1 MQYTQ
6 NTWKSRLGALG
17 PGILMATAAIGGSH
31 LVAST
36 QAGALFGW
44 QLFWLIVVVNVLK
57 YPFFRFGMEYTL
69 ATKNSLVEGYKNQGP
84 GYFYSFIALNIIAA
98 VVNTA
103 GVLLLTASLL
113 HYALPI
119 SIPVTLLCWV
129 ILAMCLI
136 ILLLG
141 HFKALDNVAKAIM
154 GLLTIATIT
163 ALVIAINNGP
173 VAPVNYVGPSPY
185 ELAMLGF
192 MVALMGWMPAPI
204 EISALSSLWLKEK
217 QAQQSVTKSQGLFDF
232 NLGYWLTAGLAL
244 VFFSLGAL
252 VQYGQNSNIEL
263 GGVAFAKQLIDM
275 YASTIGEWARPL
287 VSAIAFLCMFGTTL
301 TVLDGYARTLNE
313 SHKLLGFK
321 QSKHSLNTWLI
332 LQALAGMAVILFFKS
347 ALGPMLTF
355 AMTLAFVTTPVFAWL
370 NFSLVRSE
378 PAIKHSLLLRSLTWL
393 GLVYLVG
400 FAVAFVVWKLMGFY
414 FRGSRFEVRG
424 SRYKSNNLCINV
436 D

>member
-1 MQYTQ
+1 MHT
-6 NTWKSRLGALG
+6 TKAVWKSRLGALG

-36 QAGALFGW
+36 QAGAIFGW
-44 QLFWLIVVVNVLK
+44 QLFWLILVVNVLK

-69 ATKNSLVEGYKNQGP
+69 ATKNSLVEGYKSKGP
-84 GYFYSFIALNIIAA
+84 FYFYSFIGLNIVAA

-113 HYALPI
+113 HYALPVVI
-119 SIPVTLLCWV
+119 EVTLLCW
-129 ILAMCLI
+129 ILLGVCLA

-141 HFKALDNVAKAIM
+141 HFKALDSVAKGIM
-154 GLLTIATIT
+154 GLLTLATVI
-163 ALVIAINNGP
+163 ALVIAFSNGP
-173 VAPVNYVGPSPY
+173 MAPADYIGPSPY
-185 ELAMLGF
+185 ELAMLSF

-217 QAQQSVTKSQGLFDF
+217 QAQQTVSKSQGLFDF
-232 NLGYWLTAGLAL
+232 NVGYWLTAGLAL
-244 VFFSLGAL
+244 VFFSLGVL
-252 VQYGQNSNIEL
+252 VQYGQTSSIEL

-275 YASTIGEWARPL
+275 YALTIGEWARPL

-313 SHKLLGFK
+313 SHKLLGFG
-321 QSKHSLNTWLI
+321 QSKHSLNIWLI
-332 LQALAGMAVILFFKS
+332 LQAFAGMAVILFFKS

-355 AMTLAFVTTPVFAWL
+355 AMTLSFVTTPVFAWL

-378 PAIKHSLLLRSLTWL
+378 PAIKHSVLLRSLTWL

-400 FAVAFVVWKLMGFY
+400 FAVAFVVWKLAA
-414 FRGSRFEVRG
+414 
-424 SRYKSNNLCINV
+424 
-436 D
+436 

>member
-1 MQYTQ
+1 MQQTH
-6 NTWKSRLGALG
+6 TSWKSYLGALG

-44 QLFWLIVVVNVLK
+44 QLFWLILAVNVLK

-69 ATKNSLVEGYKNQGP
+69 ATKNSLVEGYKNKGP
-84 GYFYSFIALNIIAA
+84 VYFYSFIGLNILAA

-113 HYALPI
+113 HYALPVVI
-119 SIPVTLLCWV
+119 EVTLLCW
-129 ILAMCLI
+129 ILLGVCLA

-141 HFKALDNVAKAIM
+141 HFKALDSVAKGIM
-154 GLLTIATIT
+154 GLLTLATVI
-163 ALVIAINNGP
+163 ALVIAFSNGP
-173 VAPVNYVGPSPY
+173 MAPADYIGPSPY
-185 ELAMLGF
+185 ELAMLSF

-217 QAQQSVTKSQGLFDF
+217 QTQQTVTKNQGLFDF
-232 NLGYWLTAGLAL
+232 NVGYWLTACLAL
-244 VFFSLGAL
+244 VFFSLGVL
-252 VQYGQNSNIEL
+252 VQYGQSSSIEL

-275 YASTIGEWARPL
+275 YALTIGEWARPL

-313 SHKLLGFK
+313 SHKLLGFG
-321 QSKHSLNTWLI
+321 QSKHSLNIWLI

-378 PAIKHSLLLRSLTWL
+378 PAIKHSVLLRSLTWL

-400 FAVAFVVWKLMGFY
+400 FAVAFVVWKLAA
-414 FRGSRFEVRG
+414 
-424 SRYKSNNLCINV
+424 
-436 D
+436 

>member
-1 MQYTQ
+1 MQSAVSNWQ
-6 NTWKSRLGALG
+6 SKLNALG

-36 QAGALFGW
+36 QAGSLFGW
-44 QLFWLIVVVNVLK
+44 QLFWLIIVVNVLK

-69 ATKNSLVEGYKNQGP
+69 ATKQILVEGYKQKGP
-84 GYFYSFIALNIIAA
+84 GYFYSFIALNIVAA

-113 HYALPI
+113 HYALPVTI
-119 SIPVTLLCWV
+119 SVTLLCWL
-129 ILAMCLI
+129 ILAVCLL

-141 HFKALDNVAKAIM
+141 HFKALDNVSKLIM
-154 GLLTIATIT
+154 GLLTVTTVA
-163 ALVIAINNGP
+163 ALVVAINNGAM
-173 VAPVNYVGPSPY
+173 APVDYVGPSPY

-204 EISALSSLWLKEK
+204 EISAISSLWLKEK
-217 QAQQSVTKSQGLFDF
+217 QHQQAVTKQQGLFDF
-232 NLGYWLTAGLAL
+232 NLGYWLTAALAL
-244 VFFSLGAL
+244 VFFSLGVL
-252 VQYGQNSNIEL
+252 VQYGQTQAVQL

-275 YASTIGEWARPL
+275 YALTMGEWARPL
-287 VSAIAFLCMFGTTL
+287 VSGIAFLCMFGTTL

-313 SHKLLGFK
+313 SHKLLPIK
-321 QSKHSLNTWLI
+321 QSKHSLNMWLL
-332 LQALAGMAVILFFKS
+332 LQAFAGMAVILFFKS

-378 PAIKHSLLLRSLTWL
+378 PSIHHSPLLRTLSWL
-393 GLVYLVG
+393 GLAYLVG
-400 FAVAFVVWKLMGFY
+400 FALVFLVWKLA
-414 FRGSRFEVRG
+414 
-424 SRYKSNNLCINV
+424 
-436 D
+436 

>member
-1 MQYTQ
+1 MDMHSTTS
-6 NTWKSRLGALG
+6 TWHTRLNALG

-36 QAGALFGW
+36 QAGAIFGW
-44 QLFWLIVVVNVLK
+44 QLFWLIVVINVLK
-57 YPFFRFGMEYTL
+57 YPFFRFGIEYTL
-69 ATKNSLVEGYKNQGP
+69 ATKKSLVEGYQGKGP
-84 GYFYSFIALNIIAA
+84 WFFYSFIGLNIIAA

-113 HYALPI
+113 HYALPMSI
-119 SIPVTLLCWV
+119 SVTLLCWL
-129 ILAMCLI
+129 ILAVCLV

-154 GLLTIATIT
+154 GLLTIATVI
-163 ALVIAINNGP
+163 ALVIAVSNGAMNHGTL
-173 VAPVNYVGPSPY
+173 APVDYIGPSPY

-217 QAQQSVTKSQGLFDF
+217 QSQQMVTCEQGLFDF
-232 NLGYWLTAGLAL
+232 NVGYWLTAALAL
-244 VFFSLGAL
+244 VFFSLGVL
-252 VQYGQNSNIEL
+252 VQYGQNNEIAL

-275 YASTIGEWARPL
+275 YAFTIGEWARPL
-287 VSAIAFLCMFGTTL
+287 VSVIAFLCMFGTTL

-321 QSKHSLNTWLI
+321 QSKHSLNIWLI
-332 LQALAGMAVILFFKS
+332 LQSFAGMAVILFFKS

-355 AMTLAFVTTPVFAWL
+355 AMTLAFVTTPIFAWL

-378 PAIKHSLLLRSLTWL
+378 PSIQHSKRVRTLSWV
-393 GLVYLVG
+393 GLVYLIG
-400 FAVAFVVWKLMGFY
+400 FALAFIIWKLAA
-414 FRGSRFEVRG
+414 
-424 SRYKSNNLCINV
+424 
-436 D
+436 

>member
-1 MQYTQ
+1 MHT
-6 NTWKSRLGALG
+6 TKAVWKSRLGALG

-36 QAGALFGW
+36 QAGAIFGW
-44 QLFWLIVVVNVLK
+44 QLFWLILVVNVLK

-69 ATKNSLVEGYKNQGP
+69 ATKNSLVEGYKSKGP
-84 GYFYSFIALNIIAA
+84 FYFYSFIGLNIVAA

-113 HYALPI
+113 HYALPVVI
-119 SIPVTLLCWV
+119 EVTLLCWMLLGV
-129 ILAMCLI
+129 CLV

-141 HFKALDNVAKAIM
+141 HFKALDNVAKGIM
-154 GLLTIATIT
+154 GLLTLATLIAL
-163 ALVIAINNGP
+163 AIAFSNGP
-173 VAPVNYVGPSPY
+173 MAPADYVGPSPY
-185 ELAMLGF
+185 ELAMLSF

-217 QAQQSVTKSQGLFDF
+217 QAQQTVSKSQGLFDF
-232 NLGYWLTAGLAL
+232 NVGYWLTAGLAL
-244 VFFSLGAL
+244 VFFSLGVL
-252 VQYGQNSNIEL
+252 VQYGQTSSIEL

-275 YASTIGEWARPL
+275 YALTIGEWARPL

-313 SHKLLGFK
+313 SHKLLGFG
-321 QSKHSLNTWLI
+321 QSKHSLNIWLI
-332 LQALAGMAVILFFKS
+332 LQAFAGMAVILFFKS

-355 AMTLAFVTTPVFAWL
+355 AMTLSFVTTPVFAWL

-378 PAIKHSLLLRSLTWL
+378 PAIKHSVLLRSLTWL

-400 FAVAFVVWKLMGFY
+400 FAVAFVVWKLAA
-414 FRGSRFEVRG
+414 
-424 SRYKSNNLCINV
+424 
-436 D
+436 

>member
-1 MQYTQ
+1 
-6 NTWKSRLGALG
+6 
-17 PGILMATAAIGGSH
+17 
-31 LVAST
+31 
-36 QAGALFGW
+36 
-44 QLFWLIVVVNVLK
+44 
-57 YPFFRFGMEYTL
+57 MEYTL

-129 ILAMCLI
+129 ILAVCLI

-173 VAPVNYVGPSPY
+173 VAPVNYVGHSPY

-192 MVALMGWMPAPI
+192 LVALMGWMPAPI

-217 QAQQSVTKSQGLFDF
+217 QTQQSVTKNQGLFDF

-252 VQYGQNSNIEL
+252 VQYGQSTNIEL

-378 PAIKHSLLLRSLTWL
+378 PAIKHSLLLRGLTWL

-400 FAVAFVVWKLMGFY
+400 FAMTFVVWKLM
-414 FRGSRFEVRG
+414 
-424 SRYKSNNLCINV
+424 
-436 D
+436 

>member
-1 MQYTQ
+1 MQSAVSIWQT
-6 NTWKSRLGALG
+6 RLNALG

-36 QAGALFGW
+36 QAGAIFGW
-44 QLFWLIVVVNVLK
+44 QLFWLILVVNVLK
-57 YPFFRFGMEYTL
+57 YPFFRFGIEYTL
-69 ATKNSLVEGYKNQGP
+69 ATKKSLVEGYQSKGP
-84 GYFYSFIALNIIAA
+84 WFFYSFIGLNIIAA

-119 SIPVTLLCWV
+119 AISVTLLCWL
-129 ILAMCLI
+129 ILAVCLV

-154 GLLTIATIT
+154 GLLTLAT
-163 ALVIAINNGP
+163 VIALAIAFSNGP
-173 VAPVNYVGPSPY
+173 MAPADYVGPSPY

-217 QAQQSVTKSQGLFDF
+217 QSQQSVTKAQGLFDF

-244 VFFSLGAL
+244 VFFSLGVL
-252 VQYGQNSNIEL
+252 VQYGQSANIEL

-275 YASTIGEWARPL
+275 YALTIGEWARPL
-287 VSAIAFLCMFGTTL
+287 VSIIAFLCMFGTTL

-321 QSKHSLNTWLI
+321 QSKHSLNIWLI
-332 LQALAGMAVILFFKS
+332 VQSLAGMAVILFFKS

-355 AMTLAFVTTPVFAWL
+355 AMTLSFLTTPIFAWL
-370 NFSLVRSE
+370 NFSLVRSV
-378 PAIKHSLLLRSLTWL
+378 PSIQHSKAIQSLSWL
-393 GLVYLVG
+393 GLIYLVG
-400 FAVAFVVWKLMGFY
+400 FALVFLVWKLG
-414 FRGSRFEVRG
+414 
-424 SRYKSNNLCINV
+424 
-436 D
+436 

>member
-119 SIPVTLLCWV
+119 SIPVTLLCWL
-129 ILAMCLI
+129 ILAVCLI

-232 NLGYWLTAGLAL
+232 NVGYWLTAGLAL

-252 VQYGQNSNIEL
+252 VQYGQSTNIEL

-275 YASTIGEWARPL
+275 YALTIGEWARPL

-321 QSKHSLNTWLI
+321 QSKHSLNIWLI
-332 LQALAGMAVILFFKS
+332 LQAFAGMAVILFFKS

-400 FAVAFVVWKLMGFY
+400 FAMAFVVWKLM
-414 FRGSRFEVRG
+414 
-424 SRYKSNNLCINV
+424 
-436 D
+436 

>member
-6 NTWKSRLGALG
+6 STWKSRLGALG

-69 ATKNSLVEGYKNQGP
+69 ATKNSLVEGYKSQGP

-119 SIPVTLLCWV
+119 SIPVTLLCWL
-129 ILAMCLI
+129 ILAACLI

-232 NLGYWLTAGLAL
+232 NVGYWLTAGLAL

-252 VQYGQNSNIEL
+252 VQYGQSSNIEL

-275 YASTIGEWARPL
+275 YALTIGEWARPL

-378 PAIKHSLLLRSLTWL
+378 SAIKHSLLLRSLTWL

-400 FAVAFVVWKLMGFY
+400 FAVAFVVWKLM
-414 FRGSRFEVRG
+414 
-424 SRYKSNNLCINV
+424 
-436 D
+436 

>member
-1 MQYTQ
+1 
-6 NTWKSRLGALG
+6 
-17 PGILMATAAIGGSH
+17 MATAAIGGSH

-36 QAGALFGW
+36 QAGAIFGW
-44 QLFWLIVVVNVLK
+44 QLFWLILVVNVLK

-69 ATKNSLVEGYKNQGP
+69 ATKNSLVEGYKSKGP
-84 GYFYSFIALNIIAA
+84 FYFYSFIGLNIVAA

-119 SIPVTLLCWV
+119 VIEVTLLCWMLLGV
-129 ILAMCLI
+129 CLV

-141 HFKALDNVAKAIM
+141 HFKALDNVAKGIM
-154 GLLTIATIT
+154 GLLTLATLIAL
-163 ALVIAINNGP
+163 AIAFSNGP
-173 VAPVNYVGPSPY
+173 MAPADYIGPSPY
-185 ELAMLGF
+185 ELAMLSF

-217 QAQQSVTKSQGLFDF
+217 QAQQTVSKSQGLFDF
-232 NLGYWLTAGLAL
+232 NVGYWLTAGLAL
-244 VFFSLGAL
+244 VFFSLGVL
-252 VQYGQNSNIEL
+252 VQYGQTSSIEL

-275 YASTIGEWARPL
+275 YALTIGEWARPL

-321 QSKHSLNTWLI
+321 QSKHGLNIWLI

-355 AMTLAFVTTPVFAWL
+355 AMTLSFVTTPVFAWL

-378 PAIKHSLLLRSLTWL
+378 PAIKHSVPLRSLTWL

-400 FAVAFVVWKLMGFY
+400 FAVAFVVWKLAA
-414 FRGSRFEVRG
+414 
-424 SRYKSNNLCINV
+424 
-436 D
+436 

>member
-1 MQYTQ
+1 MHT
-6 NTWKSRLGALG
+6 TKAVWKSRLGALG

-36 QAGALFGW
+36 QAGAIFGW
-44 QLFWLIVVVNVLK
+44 QLFWLILVVNVLK

-69 ATKNSLVEGYKNQGP
+69 ATKNSLVEGYKSKGP
-84 GYFYSFIALNIIAA
+84 FYFYSFIGLNIVAA

-113 HYALPI
+113 HYALPVVI
-119 SIPVTLLCWV
+119 EVTLLCWMLLGV
-129 ILAMCLI
+129 CLV

-141 HFKALDNVAKAIM
+141 HFKALDNVAKGIM
-154 GLLTIATIT
+154 GLLTLATLIAL
-163 ALVIAINNGP
+163 AIAFSNGP
-173 VAPVNYVGPSPY
+173 MAPADYVGPSPY
-185 ELAMLGF
+185 ELAMLSF

-217 QAQQSVTKSQGLFDF
+217 QAQQTVSKSQGLFDF
-232 NLGYWLTAGLAL
+232 NVGYWLTAGLAL
-244 VFFSLGAL
+244 VFFSLGVL
-252 VQYGQNSNIEL
+252 VQYGQTSSIEL

-275 YASTIGEWARPL
+275 YALTIGEWARPL

-313 SHKLLGFK
+313 SHKLLGFG
-321 QSKHSLNTWLI
+321 QSKHSLNIWLI

-355 AMTLAFVTTPVFAWL
+355 AMTLSFVTTPVFAWL

-378 PAIKHSLLLRSLTWL
+378 PAIKHSVLLRSLTWL

-400 FAVAFVVWKLMGFY
+400 FAVAFVVWKLAF
-414 FRGSRFEVRG
+414 
-424 SRYKSNNLCINV
+424 
-436 D
+436 

>member
-6 NTWKSRLGALG
+6 STWKSRLGALG

-84 GYFYSFIALNIIAA
+84 GYFYSFIVLNIIAA

-119 SIPVTLLCWV
+119 SIPVTLLCWL
-129 ILAMCLI
+129 ILAACLI

-232 NLGYWLTAGLAL
+232 NVGYWLTAGLAL

-252 VQYGQNSNIEL
+252 VQYGQSSNIEL

-275 YASTIGEWARPL
+275 YALTIGEWARPL

-378 PAIKHSLLLRSLTWL
+378 PAIKHSLLLRGLTWL

-400 FAVAFVVWKLMGFY
+400 FAMAFVVWKLM
-414 FRGSRFEVRG
+414 
-424 SRYKSNNLCINV
+424 
-436 D
+436 

>member
-6 NTWKSRLGALG
+6 STWKSRLGALG

-69 ATKNSLVEGYKNQGP
+69 ATKNSLVQGYKNQGP

-129 ILAMCLI
+129 ILAVCLI

-173 VAPVNYVGPSPY
+173 VAPVNYVDPSPY

-217 QAQQSVTKSQGLFDF
+217 QTQQSVTKSQGLFDF

-275 YASTIGEWARPL
+275 YALTIGEWARPL

-378 PAIKHSLLLRSLTWL
+378 PAIKHSLLLRGLTWL

-400 FAVAFVVWKLMGFY
+400 FAMAFVVWKLM
-414 FRGSRFEVRG
+414 
-424 SRYKSNNLCINV
+424 
-436 D
+436 

>member
-6 NTWKSRLGALG
+6 STWKSRLGALG

-119 SIPVTLLCWV
+119 SIPVTLLCWL
-129 ILAMCLI
+129 ILAVCLI

-173 VAPVNYVGPSPY
+173 VASVNYVGPSPY

-232 NLGYWLTAGLAL
+232 NVGYWLTAGLAL

-252 VQYGQNSNIEL
+252 VQYGQSSNIEL

-275 YASTIGEWARPL
+275 YALTIGEWARPL

-378 PAIKHSLLLRSLTWL
+378 PAIKHSLLLRGLTWL

-400 FAVAFVVWKLMGFY
+400 FAMAFVVWKLM
-414 FRGSRFEVRG
+414 
-424 SRYKSNNLCINV
+424 
-436 D
+436 

>member
-6 NTWKSRLGALG
+6 NTWKSRLGTLG

-119 SIPVTLLCWV
+119 SIPVTLLCWL
-129 ILAMCLI
+129 ILAVCLI

-217 QAQQSVTKSQGLFDF
+217 QTQQSVTKSQGLFDF

-275 YASTIGEWARPL
+275 YALTIGEWARPL

-378 PAIKHSLLLRSLTWL
+378 PAIKHSLLLRGLTWL

-400 FAVAFVVWKLMGFY
+400 FAVAFVVWKLM
-414 FRGSRFEVRG
+414 
-424 SRYKSNNLCINV
+424 
-436 D
+436 

>member
-1 MQYTQ
+1 
-6 NTWKSRLGALG
+6 
-17 PGILMATAAIGGSH
+17 MATAAIGGSH

-36 QAGALFGW
+36 QAGAIFGW
-44 QLFWLIVVVNVLK
+44 QLFWLILVVNVLK

-69 ATKNSLVEGYKNQGP
+69 ATKNSLVEGYKSKGP
-84 GYFYSFIALNIIAA
+84 FYFYSFIGLNIVAA

-113 HYALPI
+113 HYALPVVI
-119 SIPVTLLCWV
+119 EVTVLCWMLLGV
-129 ILAMCLI
+129 CLV

-141 HFKALDNVAKAIM
+141 HFKALDNVAKGIM
-154 GLLTIATIT
+154 GLLTLATLIAL
-163 ALVIAINNGP
+163 AIAFSNGP
-173 VAPVNYVGPSPY
+173 MAPADYVGPSPY
-185 ELAMLGF
+185 ELAMLSF

-217 QAQQSVTKSQGLFDF
+217 QAQQTVSKSQGLFDF
-232 NLGYWLTAGLAL
+232 NVGYWLTAGLAL
-244 VFFSLGAL
+244 VFFSLGVL
-252 VQYGQNSNIEL
+252 VQYGQTSSIEL

-275 YASTIGEWARPL
+275 YALTIGEWARPL

-313 SHKLLGFK
+313 SHKLLGFG
-321 QSKHSLNTWLI
+321 QSKHSLNIWLI

-400 FAVAFVVWKLMGFY
+400 FAVAFVVWKLAA
-414 FRGSRFEVRG
+414 
-424 SRYKSNNLCINV
+424 
-436 D
+436 

>member
-129 ILAMCLI
+129 ILAVCLI

-185 ELAMLGF
+185 ELTMLGF

-217 QAQQSVTKSQGLFDF
+217 QAQQNVTKNQGLFDF

-400 FAVAFVVWKLMGFY
+400 FAVAFVVWKLM
-414 FRGSRFEVRG
+414 
-424 SRYKSNNLCINV
+424 
-436 D
+436 

>member
-1 MQYTQ
+1 MQQTH
-6 NTWKSRLGALG
+6 TSWKSHLGALG

-44 QLFWLIVVVNVLK
+44 QLFWLILAVNVLK

-69 ATKNSLVEGYKNQGP
+69 ATKNSLVEGYKNKGP
-84 GYFYSFIALNIIAA
+84 VYFYSFIGLNILAA

-113 HYALPI
+113 HYALPVVI
-119 SIPVTLLCWV
+119 EVTLLCW
-129 ILAMCLI
+129 ILLGVCLA

-141 HFKALDNVAKAIM
+141 HFKALDSVAKGIM
-154 GLLTIATIT
+154 GLLTLATVI
-163 ALVIAINNGP
+163 ALVIAFSNGP
-173 VAPVNYVGPSPY
+173 MAPADYVGPSPY
-185 ELAMLGF
+185 ELVMLSF

-217 QAQQSVTKSQGLFDF
+217 QAQQAVTKSQGLFDF
-232 NLGYWLTAGLAL
+232 NVGYWLTACLAL
-244 VFFSLGAL
+244 VFFSLGVL
-252 VQYGQNSNIEL
+252 VQYGQSSSIEL

-275 YASTIGEWARPL
+275 YALTIGEWARPL

-313 SHKLLGFK
+313 SHKLLGFG
-321 QSKHSLNTWLI
+321 QSKHSLNIWLI

-378 PAIKHSLLLRSLTWL
+378 PAIKHSVLLRSLTWL

-400 FAVAFVVWKLMGFY
+400 FAVAFVVWKLAA
-414 FRGSRFEVRG
+414 
-424 SRYKSNNLCINV
+424 
-436 D
+436 

>member
-119 SIPVTLLCWV
+119 SIPVTLLCWL
-129 ILAMCLI
+129 ILAVCLI

-217 QAQQSVTKSQGLFDF
+217 QTQQSVTKSQGLFDF
-232 NLGYWLTAGLAL
+232 NVGYWLTAGLAL

-252 VQYGQNSNIEL
+252 VQYGQSSNIEL

-275 YASTIGEWARPL
+275 YALTIGEWARPL

-400 FAVAFVVWKLMGFY
+400 FAVAFVVWKLM
-414 FRGSRFEVRG
+414 
-424 SRYKSNNLCINV
+424 
-436 D
+436 

>member
-1 MQYTQ
+1 MQQTH
-6 NTWKSRLGALG
+6 TSWKSHLGALG

-44 QLFWLIVVVNVLK
+44 QLFWLILAVNVLK

-69 ATKNSLVEGYKNQGP
+69 ATKNSLVEGYKNKGP
-84 GYFYSFIALNIIAA
+84 VYFYSFIGLNILAA

-113 HYALPI
+113 HYALPVVI
-119 SIPVTLLCWV
+119 EVTLLCW
-129 ILAMCLI
+129 ILLGVCLA

-141 HFKALDNVAKAIM
+141 HFKALDSVAKGIM
-154 GLLTIATIT
+154 GLLTLATVI
-163 ALVIAINNGP
+163 ALVIAFSNGP
-173 VAPVNYVGPSPY
+173 MAPADYIGPSPY
-185 ELAMLGF
+185 ELAMLSF

-217 QAQQSVTKSQGLFDF
+217 QTQQTVTKSQGLFDF
-232 NLGYWLTAGLAL
+232 NVGYWLTACLAL
-244 VFFSLGAL
+244 VFFSLGVL
-252 VQYGQNSNIEL
+252 VQYGQSSSIEL

-275 YASTIGEWARPL
+275 YALTIGEWARPL

-313 SHKLLGFK
+313 SHKLLGFG
-321 QSKHSLNTWLI
+321 QSKHSLNIWLV
-332 LQALAGMAVILFFKS
+332 LQAVAGMAVILFFKS
-347 ALGPMLTF
+347 TLGPMLTF

-378 PAIKHSLLLRSLTWL
+378 PAIKHSALLRSLTWL

-400 FAVAFVVWKLMGFY
+400 FAVVFVVWKLAA
-414 FRGSRFEVRG
+414 
-424 SRYKSNNLCINV
+424 
-436 D
+436 

>member
-1 MQYTQ
+1 MHT
-6 NTWKSRLGALG
+6 TKAVWKSRLGALG

-36 QAGALFGW
+36 QAGAIFGW
-44 QLFWLIVVVNVLK
+44 QLFWLILVVNVLK

-69 ATKNSLVEGYKNQGP
+69 ATKNSLVEGYKSKGP
-84 GYFYSFIALNIIAA
+84 FYFYSFIGLNIVAA

-113 HYALPI
+113 HYALPVVI
-119 SIPVTLLCWV
+119 EVTLLCW
-129 ILAMCLI
+129 ILLGVCLA

-141 HFKALDNVAKAIM
+141 HFKALDSVAKGIM
-154 GLLTIATIT
+154 GLLTLATVI
-163 ALVIAINNGP
+163 ALVIAFSNGP
-173 VAPVNYVGPSPY
+173 MAPADYVGPSPY
-185 ELAMLGF
+185 ELAMLSF

-217 QAQQSVTKSQGLFDF
+217 QAQQTVSKSQGLFDF
-232 NLGYWLTAGLAL
+232 NVGYWLTAGLAL
-244 VFFSLGAL
+244 VFFSLGVL
-252 VQYGQNSNIEL
+252 VQYGQTSSIEL

-275 YASTIGEWARPL
+275 YALTIGEWARPL

-313 SHKLLGFK
+313 SHKLLGFG
-321 QSKHSLNTWLI
+321 QSKHSLNIWLI

-355 AMTLAFVTTPVFAWL
+355 AMTLSFVTTPVFAWL

-378 PAIKHSLLLRSLTWL
+378 PAIKHSVLLRSLTWL

-400 FAVAFVVWKLMGFY
+400 FAVAFVVWKLAF
-414 FRGSRFEVRG
+414 
-424 SRYKSNNLCINV
+424 
-436 D
+436 

>member
-6 NTWKSRLGALG
+6 STWKSRLGALG

-119 SIPVTLLCWV
+119 SIPVTLLCWL
-129 ILAMCLI
+129 ILAACLI

-232 NLGYWLTAGLAL
+232 NVGYWLTAGLAL

-252 VQYGQNSNIEL
+252 VQYGQSSNIEL

-275 YASTIGEWARPL
+275 YALTIGEWARPL

-378 PAIKHSLLLRSLTWL
+378 PAIKHSLLLRGLTWL

-400 FAVAFVVWKLMGFY
+400 FAMAFVVWKM
-414 FRGSRFEVRG
+414 V
-424 SRYKSNNLCINV
+424 
-436 D
+436 

>member
-1 MQYTQ
+1 MQQTQ
-6 NTWKSRLGALG
+6 AIWKSRIGALG

-44 QLFWLIVVVNVLK
+44 QLFWLILAVNVLK

-69 ATKNSLVEGYKNQGP
+69 TTKNSLVEGYKNKGP
-84 GYFYSFIALNIIAA
+84 VYFYSFIGLNILAA
-98 VVNTA
+98 IVNTA

-119 SIPVTLLCWV
+119 VIEVTLLCW
-129 ILAMCLI
+129 ILLGVCLA

-141 HFKALDNVAKAIM
+141 HFKALDSVAKGIM
-154 GLLTIATIT
+154 GLLTLATVI
-163 ALVIAINNGP
+163 ALVIAFSNGP
-173 VAPVNYVGPSPY
+173 MAPADYVGPSPY
-185 ELAMLGF
+185 ELAMLSF

-217 QAQQSVTKSQGLFDF
+217 QAQQTVTKSQGLFDF
-232 NLGYWLTAGLAL
+232 NVGYWLTACLAL
-244 VFFSLGAL
+244 VFFSLGVL
-252 VQYGQNSNIEL
+252 VQYGQSSNIGL

-275 YASTIGEWARPL
+275 YALTIGEWARPL

-313 SHKLLGFK
+313 SHKLLGFG
-321 QSKHSLNTWLI
+321 QSKHSLNSWLI

-378 PAIKHSLLLRSLTWL
+378 PAIKHSVLLRSLTWL

-400 FAVAFVVWKLMGFY
+400 FAAAFVVWKLAA
-414 FRGSRFEVRG
+414 
-424 SRYKSNNLCINV
+424 
-436 D
+436 

>member
-6 NTWKSRLGALG
+6 STWKSRLGALG

-129 ILAMCLI
+129 ILAVCLI

-232 NLGYWLTAGLAL
+232 NVGYWLTAGLAL

-252 VQYGQNSNIEL
+252 VQYGQSSNIEL

-275 YASTIGEWARPL
+275 YALTIGEWARPL

-378 PAIKHSLLLRSLTWL
+378 PAIKHSLLLRGLTWL

-400 FAVAFVVWKLMGFY
+400 FAVAFVVWKLM
-414 FRGSRFEVRG
+414 
-424 SRYKSNNLCINV
+424 
-436 D
+436 

>member
-1 MQYTQ
+1 
-6 NTWKSRLGALG
+6 
-17 PGILMATAAIGGSH
+17 MATAAIGGSH

-36 QAGALFGW
+36 QAGAIFGW
-44 QLFWLIVVVNVLK
+44 QLFWLILVVNVLK

-69 ATKNSLVEGYKNQGP
+69 ATKNSLVEGYKSKGP
-84 GYFYSFIALNIIAA
+84 FYFYSFIGLNIVAA

-113 HYALPI
+113 HYALPVVI
-119 SIPVTLLCWV
+119 EVTLLCW
-129 ILAMCLI
+129 ILLGVCLV

-141 HFKALDNVAKAIM
+141 HFKALDNVAKGIM
-154 GLLTIATIT
+154 GLLTLATLIAL
-163 ALVIAINNGP
+163 AIAFSNGP
-173 VAPVNYVGPSPY
+173 MAPADYVGPSPY
-185 ELAMLGF
+185 ELAMLSF

-217 QAQQSVTKSQGLFDF
+217 QAQQTVSKSQGLFDF
-232 NLGYWLTAGLAL
+232 NVGYWLTAGLAL
-244 VFFSLGAL
+244 VFFSLGVL
-252 VQYGQNSNIEL
+252 VQYGQTSSIEL

-275 YASTIGEWARPL
+275 YALTIGEWARPL

-313 SHKLLGFK
+313 SHKLLGFG
-321 QSKHSLNTWLI
+321 QSKHSLNIWLI

-355 AMTLAFVTTPVFAWL
+355 AMTLSFVTTPVFAWL

-378 PAIKHSLLLRSLTWL
+378 PAIKHSVLLRSLTWL

-400 FAVAFVVWKLMGFY
+400 FAVAFVVWKLAA
-414 FRGSRFEVRG
+414 
-424 SRYKSNNLCINV
+424 
-436 D
+436 

>member
-1 MQYTQ
+1 MQQTQ
-6 NTWKSRLGALG
+6 AIWKSRLGALG

-44 QLFWLIVVVNVLK
+44 QLFWLILAVNVLK

-69 ATKNSLVEGYKNQGP
+69 TTKNSLVEGYKNKGP
-84 GYFYSFIALNIIAA
+84 VYFYSFIGLNILAA
-98 VVNTA
+98 IVNTA

-113 HYALPI
+113 HYALPVVI
-119 SIPVTLLCWV
+119 EVTLLCWLLLGV
-129 ILAMCLI
+129 CLI

-141 HFKALDNVAKAIM
+141 HFKTLDSVAKGIM
-154 GLLTIATIT
+154 GLLTLATVI
-163 ALVIAINNGP
+163 ALVIAFSNGP
-173 VAPVNYVGPSPY
+173 MAPTDYVGPSPY
-185 ELAMLGF
+185 ELAMLSF

-217 QAQQSVTKSQGLFDF
+217 QAQQTVSKSQGLFDF
-232 NLGYWLTAGLAL
+232 NVGYWLTAGLAL
-244 VFFSLGAL
+244 VFFSLGVL
-252 VQYGQNSNIEL
+252 VQYGQTSSIEL

-275 YASTIGEWARPL
+275 YALTIGEWARPL

-313 SHKLLGFK
+313 SHKLLGFG
-321 QSKHSLNTWLI
+321 QSKHSLKIWLI

-378 PAIKHSLLLRSLTWL
+378 PAIKHSVLLRSLTWL

-400 FAVAFVVWKLMGFY
+400 FAVAFVVWKLAA
-414 FRGSRFEVRG
+414 
-424 SRYKSNNLCINV
+424 
-436 D
+436 